1 MGWAYL
7 LPRSAAVVALGVF
20 CLTLLRMFRD
30 RARLRSEETN
40 LRKRLSNDHAPSALA
55 KPRQQRA

>member
-1 MGWAYL
+1 MAQTAHL

-30 RARLRSEETN
+30 RSQLRDEERN
-40 LRKRLSNDHAPSALA
+40 LRKRLPNDHAPSA
-55 KPRQQRA
+55 